1 MDAYILI
8 QTEPGLAT
16 AVMNALVDGGVA
28 DRALA
33 ITGNAD
39 VFARIND
46 VEWDDL
52 KETLLNRLQRTPGV
66 VRSSTSVAVPTDAV
80 MRGVAPSFPVHY
92 LLSRAID
99 ALVFVNV
106 AAGSARAVVKAL
118 AESDAVRAM
127 AVVTGEYDLILQ
139 VRAPSI
145 SRLATTILR
154 EIQEIPGVTSTT
166 TSLILAG
173 TPLSPEDAARARRS
187 RKPARK
193 VRKPARKA
201 RKVRKPARKVARKPV
216 RGRKAARGTRKP
228 VRRARR

>member
-173 TPLSPEDAARARRS
+173 TPLSPEDAARTRRS

-193 VRKPARKA
+193 ARKA
-201 RKVRKPARKVARKPV
+201 RKPARKVARKPV